1 MLATITKSLIAAL
14 VLTSAV
20 VASAQAAPQHETQNQ
35 AEKNWMDHASQ
46 SVDGGGY

>member
-20 VASAQAAPQHETQNQ
+20 VVSAQAAPQQTQ

-46 SVDGGGY
+46 VIDGGGY